1 MFFKRSN
8 KLVGIDLGASSI
20 KLVALEKVAD
30 NEYHLKHFRM
40 LPLPK
45 DTILEGSIM
54 DTAMV
59 TDTISKL
66 YELENI
72 KEKNVATSISGN
84 SVIVK
89 KLLLPQMSSEELEQS
104 IHWDADQYI
113 PFDVNEVNLDVKILK
128 DAGEGAGFD
137 EMEILLAAA
146 KKEVIADYVSV
157 FEAASLKPVVVDLDV
172 LAVGNMFEVNY
183 PEYAEQTVL
192 VANIGSS
199 VTNINIVGQGTSK
212 FTRDVPLGGIN
223 YTSDIQ
229 KQLQVSF
236 EEAEDLKIGGKINV
250 ESPDAIDGLSESNE
264 VGSILHAVS
273 ESIAVEIQ
281 RSIDFFSSQ
290 AVGEEVSAIFLT
302 GGGAKSPGLKESIQ
316 QNTELPTEI
325 IDPFKSIY
333 IDSAK
338 FDEEQIREVG
348 PIAGV
353 AVGLALREVLE
364 S

>member
-8 KLVGIDLGASSI
+8 ELVGVDLGSSSI

-30 NEYHLKHFRM
+30 NQYHLKHFRM

-45 DTILEGSIM
+45 DTIIEGAIM
-54 DTAMV
+54 DSAMV
-59 TDTISKL
+59 IDTISKL

-89 KLLLPQMSSEELEQS
+89 KLVLPQMSIDELEQS
-104 IHWDADQYI
+104 IQWDADQYI
-113 PFDVNEVNLDVKILK
+113 PFDVSEVNLDVKILK
-128 DAGEGAGFD
+128 EAGEGAGFD

-157 FEAASLKPVVVDLDV
+157 FEGASLKPVVIDLDV

-183 PEYAEQTVL
+183 PEFLDRTVL
-192 VANIGSS
+192 VANIGASM
-199 VTNINIVGQGTSK
+199 TNINIVGQGSSK
-212 FTRDVPLGGIN
+212 FTRDVPLGGVN

-236 EEAEDLKIGGKINV
+236 EEAEDLKIGGKINMENS
-250 ESPDAIDGLSESNE
+250 ESIGNLSESNE
-264 VGSILHAVS
+264 VGAILHAVS

-281 RSIDFFSSQ
+281 RSIDFFASQ
-290 AVGEEVSAIFLT
+290 AMSEDVSAIFLT
-302 GGGAKSPGLKESIQ
+302 GGGAKSPGLKDSIM

-333 IDSAK
+333 IDGAK
-338 FDEEQIREVG
+338 FDEEQIKDIG
-348 PIAGV
+348 PVAGV

-364 S
+364 L